1 MEYQN
6 IFQALEAIQQK
17 LKVERT
23 RTVNIR
29 DKAFKYRSAEDIMG
43 AVKPLLHETG
53 TVLTIDNKPVVMDGN
68 PYCLTV
74 AKLTLVKDGTSVSAS
89 AFAREATSDVKTT
102 KWTEAA
108 TKYASEKICESTASL
123 DQIKGGQGSGAAIS
137 YAEKYAL
144 GALFLIDDSVDLD
157 STMSDTPPAQQPAQQ
172 QQQPAQQQP
181 NYSVQYY
188 VDLVLTRVT
197 EGNAQAAKD
206 GLAYIE
212 QHFPSYN
219 LETLRKIVK

>member
-1 MEYQN
+1 MGYQN
-6 IFQALEAIQQK
+6 IYQALEAIQQK

-29 DKAFKYRSAEDIMG
+29 DKAFKYRSAEDIMS

-53 TVLTIDNKPVVMDGN
+53 TVLTIDNKPVIIDGI

-157 STMSDTPPAQQPAQQ
+157 STMSDPPAQQPA

-188 VDLVLTRVT
+188 VDLVLTRLT
-197 EGNAQAAKD
+197 EENVQAAKD
-206 GLAYIE
+206 GIAYIE
-212 QHFPSYN
+212 KHFPSYN
-219 LETLRKIVK
+219 LDTLRKIVK